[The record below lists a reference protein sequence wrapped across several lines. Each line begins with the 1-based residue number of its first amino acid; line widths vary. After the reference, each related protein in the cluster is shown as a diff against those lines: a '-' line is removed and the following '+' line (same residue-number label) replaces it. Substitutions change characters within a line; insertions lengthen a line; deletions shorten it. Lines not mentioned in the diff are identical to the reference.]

1 MTRISTP
8 QITVAVYTLLSM
20 IPPASSQSASSQT
33 RDSLPSAE
41 DIVARMTARD
51 AERRAALAGYS
62 VMRQYQVVNK
72 NRHAEMLVRLMCTSG
87 GAKQFSIL
95 REDGSGAI
103 RKHVFRKML
112 EEETNASLRDTR
124 EGTLISPAN
133 YSFYLVGTE
142 LVDGRAAYI
151 LEVNP
156 KRKSKYLIRGRI
168 WVDAADYAIV
178 RVEGSPAE
186 NPSFWTKSV
195 RFVHTY
201 RKVGDF
207 WFAASTTSATE
218 VRIFGTAE
226 LSIKEFEQA
235 PRLSDLR
242 AADLQ
247 TASSARP

>member
-1 MTRISTP
+1 MMKVLKT
-8 QITVAVYTLLSM
+8 QIVLTVFTLLGV
-20 IPPASSQSASSQT
+20 IPHASSQSVSLQT
-33 RDSLPSAE
+33 TDSLPSAE

-51 AERRAALAGYS
+51 AERRAALSGYS
-62 VMRQYQVVNK
+62 VMRQYDLVNK
-72 NRHAEMLVRLMCTSG
+72 SRHAEMLVQLVCTSD

-95 REDGSGAI
+95 REDGSGTI
-103 RKHVFRKML
+103 RKHVFRKIL
-112 EEETNASLRDTR
+112 EEEADASHRDTR
-124 EGTLISPAN
+124 EGTRIIPAN
-133 YSFYLVGTE
+133 YTFHLVGAE
-142 LVDGRAAYI
+142 LVNGRPAYL

-156 KRKSKYLIRGRI
+156 KSKSKYLIRGRI

-186 NPSFWTKSV
+186 SPSFWTKSV
-195 RFVHTY
+195 HFVHTY

-207 WFAASTTSATE
+207 WFAAFTTSVTD

-226 LSIKEFEQA
+226 LSIREFEQS
-235 PRLSDLR
+235 PRLSNLG

>member
-1 MTRISTP
+1 MTRISKL
-8 QITVAVYTLLSM
+8 QIAVAAFTLLSM
-20 IPPASSQSASSQT
+20 SPRVSAQSVSPQT
-33 RDSLPSAE
+33 RDPLPSAQ
-41 DIVARMTARD
+41 DIVAKMTARD

-62 VMRQYQVVNK
+62 VMRQYDVVNR
-72 NRHAEMLVRLMCTSG
+72 NRHAEMLVRLMCASD

-133 YSFYLVGTE
+133 YSFHVVGTE
-142 LVDGRAAYI
+142 LVDGRPAYV

-156 KRKSKYLIRGRI
+156 KRKSKYLIRGSV

-186 NPSFWTKSV
+186 NPSFWIKSV
-195 RFVHTY
+195 HFVHTY
-201 RKVGDF
+201 RKVGGF
-207 WFAASTTSATE
+207 WFAASTTSVTD
-218 VRIFGTAE
+218 VRIFGAAE
-226 LSIKEFEQA
+226 LSIKEFEQS
-235 PRLSDLR
+235 PISSTLQT
-242 AADLQ
+242 ADLQ

>member
-1 MTRISTP
+1 VTRTSQT
-8 QITVAVYTLLSM
+8 QITVAVFTLLSM
-20 IPPASSQSASSQT
+20 SRPASSQV

-62 VMRQYQVVNK
+62 VMRQYEVVNK
-72 NRHAEMLVRLMCTSG
+72 NRHAEMLVRMVCTSD

-95 REDGSGAI
+95 REDGSGSI

-112 EEETNASLRDTR
+112 EEETNASHRDTR
-124 EGTLISPAN
+124 ESTRITPAN
-133 YSFYLVGTE
+133 YSFHLVGRE
-142 LVDGRAAYI
+142 LVDGRAAYV

-156 KRKSKYLIRGRI
+156 KSKSKYLIRGRVLI
-168 WVDAADYAIV
+168 DAADYAIV

-195 RFVHTY
+195 HFVHTY

-207 WFAASTTSATE
+207 WFAASTTSVTD

-226 LSIKEFEQA
+226 LSIKEFEQSPMLSKGRA
-235 PRLSDLR
+235 P
-242 AADLQ
+242 DLQ
-247 TASSARP
+247 IASSARP

>member
-1 MTRISTP
+1 MTTISTP
-8 QITVAVYTLLSM
+8 QITVAVFTLLSM
-20 IPPASSQSASSQT
+20 IPRASAQSVPSQT
-33 RDSLPSAE
+33 PDSLPNAE
-41 DIVARMTARD
+41 DIVAKMAARD

-62 VMRQYQVVNK
+62 VMRQYEVVNR

-95 REDGSGAI
+95 HEDGSGAI

-112 EEETNASLRDTR
+112 EEETNASVGDTR

-133 YSFYLVGTE
+133 YSFHVVGTE
-142 LVDGRAAYI
+142 QVDGRAAYV

-168 WVDAADYAIV
+168 WVDAADYAVV

-186 NPSFWTKSV
+186 NPSFWIKGV
-195 RFVHTY
+195 HFVHTY
-201 RKVGDF
+201 RKVGGF
-207 WFAASTTSATE
+207 WFAASTTSVTD

-226 LSIKEFEQA
+226 LSIKEFEQS
-235 PRLSDLR
+235 PISSSLQ